1 MKFSA
6 LWLPFTLIICIASM
20 QPTLVLA
27 DSASSEVIETC
38 PMPEKPSIPN
48 GLKSSEEEML
58 AAQQGIKDYIA
69 KGQAVLV
76 CLDELAQSWGE
87 TATEEQLQIN
97 NLFHN
102 KMVDEMQSI
111 GELFN
116 SAVRA
121 YKGRNQ

>member
-20 QPTLVLA
+20 QSAPVLA
-27 DSASSEVIETC
+27 ESASSEVIETC

-48 GLKSSEEEML
+48 GLKSSEEDML
-58 AAQQGIKDYIA
+58 AAQRGIKDYMA
-69 KGQAVLV
+69 RGEAVLV

>member
-1 MKFSA
+1 MKFPA
-6 LWLPFTLIICIASM
+6 LWLPLTLILCVASIPAAFA
-20 QPTLVLA
+20 QDQA
-27 DSASSEVIETC
+27 ASTEVIETC

-58 AAQQGIKDYIA
+58 AAQRGIKDYMA
-69 KGQAVLV
+69 KGEAVMS
-76 CLDELAQSWGE
+76 CLDELRLSWGE

>member
-1 MKFSA
+1 MKFPA
-6 LWLPFTLIICIASM
+6 LWLPFTLILCVASI
-20 QPTLVLA
+20 
-27 DSASSEVIETC
+27 SAAFAQGEAASTEVIETC

-58 AAQQGIKDYIA
+58 EAQRGIKDYMT
-69 KGQAVLV
+69 KGQAVLT

>member
-20 QPTLVLA
+20 QSTLVLA

-48 GLKSSEEEML
+48 GLKSSEDEML

>member
-1 MKFSA
+1 MKFPA
-6 LWLPFTLIICIASM
+6 LWLPFTLILCAASA
-20 QPTLVLA
+20 PAALA
-27 DSASSEVIETC
+27 QGEAASTEVIETC

-48 GLKSSEEEML
+48 GLKSGEEEML
-58 AAQQGIKDYIA
+58 EAQRGIKDYIT
-69 KGQAVLV
+69 KGEAVLA
-76 CLDELAQSWGE
+76 CLDQLRQSWGE
-87 TATEEQLQIN
+87 TATEEQLQVN

-102 KMVDEMQSI
+102 KMVDEMQAI

>member
-1 MKFSA
+1 MKFST
-6 LWLPFTLIICIASM
+6 LWLPFILVIGIAFM
-20 QPTLVLA
+20 QTTLVRA
-27 DSASSEVIETC
+27 DSASTEVIETC

-58 AAQQGIKDYIA
+58 TAQRSIKDYITS
-69 KGQAVLV
+69 GEAVLT
-76 CLDELAQSWGE
+76 CLDGLKQSWGE

>member
-1 MKFSA
+1 MKFPA

-20 QPTLVLA
+20 QSTLVLA

-58 AAQQGIKDYIA
+58 AAQRGIKDYMT
-69 KGQAVLV
+69 KGEAVLA
-76 CLDELAQSWGE
+76 CLDGLAQSWGE